1 MENQRAIPQGY
12 MTTGELAKR
21 MGVTVR
27 TLQHYGREGLLHD
40 RSLFCKDIGNFGW
53 FVK

>member
-12 MTTGELAKR
+12 MTTGEVAKR

-27 TLQHYGREGLLHD
+27 TLQHYDREGLLAPRIGCD
-40 RSLFCKDIGNFGW
+40 CAKENRST
-53 FVK
+53 V